1 MPTDDNPNGPLK
13 IFINSTIVP
22 GEYAFGFYVT
32 PPLTTPVKNE
42 MSLILKDRYGKVKDA
57 AVGLTAPRVQD
68 KLQGLVARNLQW
80 TSTRPGRASTITIGF
95 SALQT
100 LPDEIIAPIQQVG
113 EMLITMP
120 TGFTHLVDLASDF
133 TLTNEDMPR
142 RSPQWLSYMSKDTLR
157 VSLNLNK
164 SGSWT
169 TLKTGEYE
177 FRFPVLVPAVQPV
190 FNVWHLTLC
199 RPSYPNGCTR
209 LNDPAALL
217 TFPFPGFAFSSV
229 NEIGGTGAAPA
240 RPCPGRLLGV
250 AFFVV
255 AMFLPAFQ

>member
-13 IFINSTIVP
+13 IYINSTIVP

-68 KLQGLVARNLQW
+68 KLQGLVARQLQW

-113 EMLITMP
+113 EILITMP

-209 LNDPAALL
+209 LKDPAALL

-255 AMFLPAFQ
+255 AIFLPAFQ